1 MKRDKLRVSLRA
13 SLLSE
18 PATRR
23 PLGVLGLLG
32 MLCPLGALGVLAG
45 AR

>member
-1 MKRDKLRVSLRA
+1 MKRDKRRVSLFIP
-13 SLLSE
+13 LLSG

-23 PLGVLGLLG
+23 PLGVLGVLDV
-32 MLCPLGALGVLAG
+32 LGALGVLAG

>member
-1 MKRDKLRVSLRA
+1 MKRDKLRVSLCA
-13 SLLSE
+13 SLLGE

-23 PLGVLGLLG
+23 PLGVI
-32 MLCPLGALGVLAG
+32 GALGVLSG

>member
-1 MKRDKLRVSLRA
+1 MKRDKLRVSLCA
-13 SLLSE
+13 PLLGE

-23 PLGVLGLLG
+23 PLG
-32 MLCPLGALGVLAG
+32 MLGVLAG

>member
-1 MKRDKLRVSLRA
+1 MKRDKLRVSLCA
-13 SLLSE
+13 LLLGE

-23 PLGVLGLLG
+23 PLG
-32 MLCPLGALGVLAG
+32 MLGVLAG

>member
-1 MKRDKLRVSLRA
+1 MKRDKRRVFLFGP
-13 SLLSE
+13 LLGG

-23 PLGVLGLLG
+23 PLGAFGVLSVLGV
-32 MLCPLGALGVLAG
+32 LGVLAG

>member
-1 MKRDKLRVSLRA
+1 MKRDKLRASLCA
-13 SLLSE
+13 SLLSG

-23 PLGVLGLLG
+23 PLGV
-32 MLCPLGALGVLAG
+32 LCPLGALGVLAG

>member
-1 MKRDKLRVSLRA
+1 MKRDKRHVSLSA
-13 SLLSE
+13 PLLSE

-23 PLGVLGLLG
+23 PLGVLG
-32 MLCPLGALGVLAG
+32 ALGVLSG

>member
-1 MKRDKLRVSLRA
+1 MKRDKLHSSMFAPLIG
-13 SLLSE
+13 E

-23 PLGVLGLLG
+23 PLGA
-32 MLCPLGALGVLAG
+32 LGALGVLAG

>member
-1 MKRDKLRVSLRA
+1 MKRDKLRVSLCA
-13 SLLSE
+13 SLLGE

-23 PLGVLGLLG
+23 PLGL
-32 MLCPLGALGVLAG
+32 LGVLAG

>member
-1 MKRDKLRVSLRA
+1 MKREEARVSLCA
-13 SLLSE
+13 LLLGE

-23 PLGVLGLLG
+23 PLGVLG
-32 MLCPLGALGVLAG
+32 VLAG